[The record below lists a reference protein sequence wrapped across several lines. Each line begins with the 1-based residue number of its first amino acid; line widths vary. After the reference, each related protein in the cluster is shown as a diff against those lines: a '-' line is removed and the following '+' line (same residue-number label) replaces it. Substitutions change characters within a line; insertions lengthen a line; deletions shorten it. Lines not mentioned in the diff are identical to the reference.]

1 MTSVHQSEP
10 KMVAARPS
18 EAKAEGEVKS
28 SPGLFTRVFELWET
42 VIESL
47 IPSGYQDETGFHYG
61 SRN

>member
-1 MTSVHQSEP
+1 
-10 KMVAARPS
+10 MVAARPS